1 LKSSNEPAQRPR
13 ALKTIVIGGIVVALL
28 DAANAVTF
36 WYFYRGT
43 EPHVIFQSIAAGLYG
58 RASYSGGMTTAW
70 IGALLHCV
78 IAFGIST
85 AYYLGCL
92 KAPLLYKRA
101 VLCGTTY
108 GAIVYLVMNRIVIP
122 LSNTT
127 TGPFRPAWF
136 AANFG
141 GHLLLVG
148 LPVALIARWSAARE
162 GTSGSYLEA

>member
-1 LKSSNEPAQRPR
+1 MEDTLGSPNESTSGPR
-13 ALKTIVIGGIVVALL
+13 AIESIVAGGIAVALL
-28 DAANAVTF
+28 DAANAVLF

-58 RASYSGGMTTAW
+58 RASFSGGMTTAW

-78 IAFGIST
+78 IAFGVAT
-85 AYYLGCL
+85 TYYLGCL
-92 KAPLLYKRA
+92 ATPLLYRRA
-101 VLCGTTY
+101 VLCGMTY

-122 LSNTT
+122 LSNATPA
-127 TGPFRPAWF
+127 PFRPAWF

-148 LPVALIARWSAARE
+148 LPVALIARWSATRKR
-162 GTSGSYLEA
+162 